1 MLQILLQMVQ
11 PALLRMH
18 RSNSQRRH
26 HHRKLS
32 VCPQCISVLAALQ
45 PIYLS
50 TEAEKKEEGGR
61 WRAFPQQQLLLCLS
75 GQQQRASL
83 PLPLLAHPRLE
94 ATQPLPPSPCLSSNC
109 TSPRCT
115 CSSKCTHASFSTH
128 PFENIQTHAF
138 AKVRRNTH
146 THNYTHICKY
156 ANSHYS
162 LHKNADVFFRR

>member
-1 MLQILLQMVQ
+1 MPTILHEHDCDQDYGQRIDTYLDHKHLIIIGHRQRLLHMLQILLQMVQ
-11 PALLRMH
+11 AALLRMH

-61 WRAFPQQQLLLCLS
+61 QSCFPTAAA
-75 GQQQRASL
+75 ASL
-83 PLPLLAHPRLE
+83 PLWPAAGAPLCLCLLAQPRLE

-109 TSPRCT
+109 TSPLHMQQQVYARQ
-115 CSSKCTHASFSTH
+115 F
-128 PFENIQTHAF
+128 F
-138 AKVRRNTH
+138 NTS
-146 THNYTHICKY
+146 I
-156 ANSHYS
+156 
-162 LHKNADVFFRR
+162 